1 MLIYNTTYAVEKQE
15 LASFINWVREIMIP
29 AVHAEGTLHSGRL
42 THILDNRSESESISL
57 SLQFCVKDSAALH
70 GWYLSQGR
78 ELQKQ
83 MKKVFGDRVMDFP
96 TLMEVIE

>member
-42 THILDNRSESESISL
+42 AHILDNRSEPESISL
-57 SLQFCVKDSAALH
+57 SLQFCVKDSVALH

-83 MKKVFGDRVMDFP
+83 MKKVFGDRVIGFP